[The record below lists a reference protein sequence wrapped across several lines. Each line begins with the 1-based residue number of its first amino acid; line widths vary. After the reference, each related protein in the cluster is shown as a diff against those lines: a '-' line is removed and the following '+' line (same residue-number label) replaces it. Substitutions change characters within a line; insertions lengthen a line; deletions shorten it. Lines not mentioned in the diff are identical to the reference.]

1 MIDWHVAFNTALAA
15 MSSLLGWLLR
25 ALWQEV
31 KELKE
36 DHETLTTKVHAIDL
50 LVAGQYVTR
59 EEHRR
64 DIEAL
69 FRKLDRI
76 EQRIINGKFQETQ

>member
-1 MIDWHVAFNTALAA
+1 MIDYQLAFNAAVGALC
-15 MSSLLGWLLR
+15 SLLGWLLR
-25 ALWQEV
+25 SLWQEV
-31 KELKE
+31 KELEVGQVQLADKLRAVE
-36 DHETLTTKVHAIDL
+36 I
-50 LVAGQYVTR
+50 LVAGQYLTR

-76 EQRIINGKFQETQ
+76 EQRIINNMETK